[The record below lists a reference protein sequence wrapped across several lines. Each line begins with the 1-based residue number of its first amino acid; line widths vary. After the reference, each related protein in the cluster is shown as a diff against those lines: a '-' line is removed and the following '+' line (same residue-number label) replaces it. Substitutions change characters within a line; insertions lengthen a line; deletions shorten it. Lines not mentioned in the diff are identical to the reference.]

1 MAFNQRLIVVQI
13 PINARE
19 KRKRK
24 KRSFAH
30 FVFNFCSFR
39 FCDYNKNGKDNKD
52 KYRRWYK
59 CRSWCTG
66 YCVSKPCYR
75 YTCLLCRLVPG
86 KAAEGYSVWK
96 NPFNGVKSY
105 VAYDKT
111 RLIVF
116 WSKNPA
122 PLLKGEYLTI

>member
-39 FCDYNKNGKDNKD
+39 FCDYKYLENLTSIFNAEMGTNIPENKNDTRYLDGLEPDFK
-52 KYRRWYK
+52 
-59 CRSWCTG
+59 
-66 YCVSKPCYR
+66 SK
-75 YTCLLCRLVPG
+75 
-86 KAAEGYSVWK
+86 
-96 NPFNGVKSY
+96 
-105 VAYDKT
+105 
-111 RLIVF
+111 
-116 WSKNPA
+116 
-122 PLLKGEYLTI
+122 